1 MVNIEEITI
10 LQLQEMYQKNTISTK
25 ELVQE
30 YLNKIALID
39 QGPQKLNSVLEINP
53 DALAIAEELDT
64 NRARYNSNIFGVP
77 ILLKD
82 NIDTADRMHTSAGSL
97 ALADSIASK
106 DAEIVA
112 KLRQKGVLFLGKTN
126 MTEFAN
132 HMTNGMKAGYSSRG
146 GEVKSPYRQDK
157 SPSGSSTGSAVAVTT
172 NLCTVAF
179 GTDTSGS
186 IITPAFKNGI
196 VGYRPSPGI
205 LSKNGIIPVSFTLD
219 SVGPMSRTVMDS
231 CILFSELTDSKL
243 ITETTVTDIVIG
255 IDQVSLYSAATE
267 EGKKIETL
275 IKALKKAGAKI
286 KYIKLPQ
293 IPSTN
298 VSNISFYE
306 FKYSINRYLE
316 GLPSNYKI
324 RSLKDIIAYN
334 DEHPK
339 ETLRFG
345 QTLLKQTEET
355 TQGDLSEAN
364 YKLLMRDRDITRS
377 MVLDQLQ
384 ECNVCILFQ
393 TNLVLQYVGLPIIAI
408 PHGRYNDGMP
418 FGIRLTAKSD
428 ASLLSSA
435 LSIEQIFGY
444 RVPPHQFVN

>member
-1 MVNIEEITI
+1 
-10 LQLQEMYQKNTISTK
+10 
-25 ELVQE
+25 
-30 YLNKIALID
+30 
-39 QGPQKLNSVLEINP
+39 LNSE
-53 DALAIAEELDT
+53 
-64 NRARYNSNIFGVP
+64 
-77 ILLKD
+77 
-82 NIDTADRMHTSAGSL
+82 TA
-97 ALADSIASK
+97 
-106 DAEIVA
+106 
-112 KLRQKGVLFLGKTN
+112 
-126 MTEFAN
+126 
-132 HMTNGMKAGYSSRG
+132 
-146 GEVKSPYRQDK
+146 
-157 SPSGSSTGSAVAVTT
+157 
-172 NLCTVAF
+172 
-179 GTDTSGS
+179 
-186 IITPAFKNGI
+186 
-196 VGYRPSPGI
+196 
-205 LSKNGIIPVSFTLD
+205 
-219 SVGPMSRTVMDS
+219 
-231 CILFSELTDSKL
+231 
-243 ITETTVTDIVIG
+243 VTDIVIG
-255 IDQVSLYSAATE
+255 IDQVSLNSASTE

-275 IKALKKAGAKI
+275 IKALKKAGKKI

-334 DEHPK
+334 EEHPK

-377 MVLDQLQ
+377 VVLDQLQ

-435 LSIEQIFGY
+435 LSIERIFGY
-444 RVPPHQFVN
+444 RVPPYQLN